1 MKIFCLAWVYLQVE
15 YGLKMTSC
23 VIWLFYDPLIKEE
36 NKTLIFTGPS
46 GEPWLVVEFMCFGDL
61 AEILRTNS
69 GVLSLQRSDSP
80 VLEMVV

>member
-1 MKIFCLAWVYLQVE
+1 MK
-15 YGLKMTSC
+15 
-23 VIWLFYDPLIKEE
+23 E
-36 NKTLIFTGPS
+36 NKNIIFTGPS

>member
-1 MKIFCLAWVYLQVE
+1 MK
-15 YGLKMTSC
+15 
-23 VIWLFYDPLIKEE
+23 E
-36 NKTLIFTGPS
+36 NENIIFTGPS

-80 VLEMVV
+80 VLEMVVWSFLWLMATSYTKYYG

>member
-1 MKIFCLAWVYLQVE
+1 M
-15 YGLKMTSC
+15 
-23 VIWLFYDPLIKEE
+23 EE
-36 NKTLIFTGPS
+36 NKNLIFTGPS

-80 VLEMVV
+80 VLEMVVLSYL

>member
-1 MKIFCLAWVYLQVE
+1 MK
-15 YGLKMTSC
+15 
-23 VIWLFYDPLIKEE
+23 E
-36 NKTLIFTGPS
+36 NENIIFTGPS

-80 VLEMVV
+80 VLEMVFLSFLWIMDTSYIEYNGTMDKITNLTNLF

>member
-1 MKIFCLAWVYLQVE
+1 MCDFGYYNLKIQIVY
-15 YGLKMTSC
+15 YWK
-23 VIWLFYDPLIKEE
+23 
-36 NKTLIFTGPS
+36 NKNLIFTGPS

-80 VLEMVV
+80 VLEMVVLSFYGSWLLVT

>member
-1 MKIFCLAWVYLQVE
+1 MCDFGYYKYISFV
-15 YGLKMTSC
+15 T
-23 VIWLFYDPLIKEE
+23 EE
-36 NKTLIFTGPS
+36 NQNLIFTGPS

-80 VLEMVV
+80 VLEMVVLSFL

>member
-1 MKIFCLAWVYLQVE
+1 MK
-15 YGLKMTSC
+15 
-23 VIWLFYDPLIKEE
+23 E
-36 NKTLIFTGPS
+36 NKNIISTGPS

-80 VLEMVV
+80 VLEMVFLSFLWIMDTSYIEYYG